1 MSSRIMTL
9 TAQEGCSV
17 DLHPQFQ
24 HKKPGGP
31 SFTSE
36 KQRLHFKRTHTFFT
50 NMSLPTTVHSARLS
64 IRVAYRR
71 DSRVRG
77 EGVMKSMIATK
88 VNYDEGRGGRKRKG
102 RCKLQTE

>member
-1 MSSRIMTL
+1 MSDRIRIL

-31 SFTSE
+31 SLTSE

-64 IRVAYRR
+64 MRVAYRR
-71 DSRVRG
+71 DKRVRG
-77 EGVMKSMIATK
+77 EGEMKSTK
-88 VNYDEGRGGRKRKG
+88 AKNVNHGLGE
-102 RCKLQTE
+102 

>member
-1 MSSRIMTL
+1 MTL

-24 HKKPGGP
+24 HRKPGGP
-31 SFTSE
+31 SLTSE
-36 KQRLHFKRTHTFFT
+36 RQRLHFKRTHTFFT

-71 DSRVRG
+71 DKRVRG
-77 EGVMKSMIATK
+77 EGVMKSMM
-88 VNYDEGRGGRKRKG
+88 GRGGRKRKG
-102 RCKLQTE
+102 RCKLQK